1 MATEIFRRDSRME
14 HSSEKQFAHAA
25 VPDSGASDQ
34 TRTIVLTAL
43 LAAMACVAT
52 MIIKIPSP
60 TNGYMNL
67 GDTVVLLAAYLLGP
81 VYGAIAG
88 GVGSALADFLS
99 GYMVYVPATLIIKA
113 LMGVAAGV
121 LYRRNRKAAVAWAV
135 LAEAIMVTGYWLF
148 DGFLSGSLAASA
160 AGLPSNLVQAAFGI
174 VLSTL
179 LLLALRHNAQ
189 VRRQFPNL

>member
-1 MATEIFRRDSRME
+1 ME

-81 VYGAIAG
+81 VYGAIVG